1 MNALP
6 LTSLITLLIGLLM
19 LALGI
24 NVGRAR
30 GQYGI
35 KAPAVTG
42 HELFERAYRIQMNT
56 LESAA
61 PLLPALWLFAGFIS
75 DRGAAAVG
83 AVWLIARVWYA
94 LAYQADPAKRGPAF
108 GLSFTAFVVLWL
120 GALWGI
126 VRVMAG

>member
-1 MNALP
+1 MTTLP

-108 GLSFTAFVVLWL
+108 GLAFTAFVVLWL

>member
-1 MNALP
+1 MTSLP

-30 GQYGI
+30 GKYGI

-83 AVWLIARVWYA
+83 AVWLVARIGYA

-126 VRVMAG
+126 VRVMAA